1 MTKAIEF
8 EDVIMTYPGFKLGP
22 LNFDLEPGR
31 VLGYIGPNGAGKTTT
46 MHCLAGLVRAD
57 QGTMKVFG
65 RENNLHHRDWRFDIG
80 YVGDVHTFYEEWTAE
95 ENLNFLK
102 KFYPNWSDSLV
113 DNLVERFKLPLKKKA
128 KKLSSGN
135 RVKLSLIFALAHSP
149 KLLLLDEP
157 ISGLDPVVRHEV
169 LNTLF
174 DILEDGERAIFYSTH
189 ILSDISRL
197 ADELAFLV
205 DGELV
210 LHQEKDEL
218 IENWRRISFW
228 FEKNDVVLDSVVS
241 HIREGEDHQV
251 ISTNYKKTL
260 QQLREIGSQNIHDT
274 RLSIDEIA
282 VEIMKEKMSF

>member
-205 DGELV
+205 DGQVV
-210 LHQEKDEL
+210 LHEEKDRL
-218 IENWRRISFW
+218 SENWRRISLW

>member
-205 DGELV
+205 DGQVV
-210 LHQEKDEL
+210 LHEEKDKL
-218 IENWRRISFW
+218 SENWRRISFW

>member
-22 LNFDLEPGR
+22 LNLDLAPGR

-46 MHCLAGLVRAD
+46 MHCLAGLVRPD

-80 YVGDVHTFYEEWTAE
+80 YVGDVHAFYEEWTAE

-113 DNLVERFKLPLKKKA
+113 DNLVERFKLPLEKKA
-128 KKLSSGN
+128 KKLSGGN
-135 RVKLSLIFALAHSP
+135 RVKLSLVFALAHSP

-157 ISGLDPVVRHEV
+157 ISGLDPVVRHEF
-169 LNTLF
+169 LDTLF

-197 ADELAFLV
+197 ADEFAFLV

-210 LHQEKDEL
+210 LHQEKDKLTES
-218 IENWRRISFW
+218 WRRISFR
-228 FEKNDVVLDSVVS
+228 FEKNDVVLDSVVK

-260 QQLREIGSQNIHDT
+260 QQLREIGAQNIHDT

-282 VEIMKEKMSF
+282 VEIMKDKMSF

>member
-8 EDVIMTYPGFKLGP
+8 EDVIMTYPDFKLGP

-65 RENNLHHRDWRFDIG
+65 RENNLHHSDWRFDIG
-80 YVGDVHTFYEEWTAE
+80 YVGDVHAFYEEWTAE
-95 ENLNFLK
+95 ENLKFLK

-128 KKLSSGN
+128 KDLSGGN

-157 ISGLDPVVRHEV
+157 ISGLDPVVRKAF
-169 LNTLF
+169 LDTLF

-210 LHQEKDEL
+210 LRQEKDRL
-218 IENWRRISFW
+218 TENWRRISFR
-228 FEKNDVVLDSVVS
+228 FERNDIAFNSVVS

-282 VEIMKEKMSF
+282 VEIMKDKM